1 MGDFF
6 DAKKDALPSAC
17 VLNSHYT
24 IREVIGHGGFG
35 ITYEAYDEN
44 LQISVAV
51 KELFLRK
58 ICRRDPDGSV
68 WVPGEYR
75 EMYEQ
80 NRTGFLNE
88 ARVLAQLN
96 GRELPGIVRVREF
109 FEENNT
115 AYIVMDLLKGVT
127 LREYVREKGGRIAL
141 SRICIMLNDAVTAV
155 SSMHDRDIIHK
166 DISPDNIMV
175 TEDGEARLL
184 DFGCAMRLSLDK
196 RPSQLSYRRGY
207 AAPEQYSF
215 DGKTDKRTDVY
226 SLGATV
232 YYCLTGKTP
241 PDAPEREKGRSL
253 ISPRNLGAETGPV
266 TERVLFKAMDLRQ
279 NRRYGD
285 AREFW
290 DELRTSAFTLMPR
303 TAGKKKEGR
312 DSALHRVMI
321 GGVCAAAAAV
331 CFFFLYFS
339 TGTAGSSLTENTV
352 RSEDVQPEEA
362 GESAAGDTV
371 PEEAETPVSVTL
383 REIFPGEGLYRLTAK
398 GGSGASLHVMDDSLQ
413 EGALFD
419 LSQGEGASRVFRIQA
434 REKGYSIQCTGNRT
448 GNGYWLSIMDDS
460 PESGAW
466 LCQRRE
472 DGSEWQYWS
481 FFEDLHQNVYVRSAA
496 GTWLDCR
503 YDQEEGTP
511 GIRLREFT
519 GKEEQQWSLYRLAD
533 AVN

>member
-6 DAKKDALPSAC
+6 DAKKDALKAAC

-24 IREVIGHGGFG
+24 IRAVIGHGGFG

-68 WVPGEYR
+68 WVPGEYG
-75 EMYEQ
+75 EIYEQ

-141 SRICIMLNDAVTAV
+141 SRICMLLNDAVTAV

-175 TEDGEARLL
+175 TEDNEARLL
-184 DFGCAMRLSLDK
+184 DFGCAMRLSSDR
-196 RPSQLSYRRGY
+196 RPLQLSYRRGY

-303 TAGKKKEGR
+303 TAGTKKNNR
-312 DSALHRVMI
+312 NTVLHRFMI
-321 GGVCAAAAAV
+321 GGICAAAAAV
-331 CFFFLYFS
+331 SFAFLCFS

-352 RSEDVQPEEA
+352 ISDIGQQ
-362 GESAAGDTV
+362 
-371 PEEAETPVSVTL
+371 EEAENPAAGNTDHDKTESPVSGTL
-383 REIFPGEGLYRLTAK
+383 REIFPGEGLYRLVSK
-398 GGSGASLHVMDDSLQ
+398 EGYGASLHVMDDSLQ

-419 LSQGEGASRVFRIQA
+419 LSRGEGASRVFRIQA

-460 PESGAW
+460 PENGAW

-481 FFEDLHQNVYVRSAA
+481 FFEDIHQNVYVCSAA
-496 GTWLDCR
+496 GTWLDCD
-503 YDQEEGTP
+503 YDPDEGSA

-519 GKEEQQWSLYRLAD
+519 GKEDQQWSLYRVAD
-533 AVN
+533 AGN